1 MKKGALTGATRV
13 VEKQPRQWQLPK
25 INVSWVMV
33 PLLITLLGLGGR
45 WVYQSWPIN
54 SIEVEGQF
62 SLWKP
67 DLIAQQLTWLKRES
81 FFSVD
86 LQQVY
91 QQVDDL
97 PLIDVKRV
105 KKAWPG
111 TIVIHV
117 HEDIPMAIWNGEEI
131 LTVSGDILPRPAFV
145 RGEKM
150 ARMRGSS
157 QYAHEAMRNYRR
169 LHQMLKKS
177 QVSVVELEV
186 SEVGS
191 ISVLLSNSW
200 KVEFGRHYFEER
212 MKRLDG
218 LLNTLPEEQVV
229 AVDLRYGK
237 GAAIEWHP
245 VKEMDS

>member
-1 MKKGALTGATRV
+1 MKKGTLTGATRV
-13 VEKQPRQWQLPK
+13 VEKQPRQWHWPK
-25 INVSWVMV
+25 INVSWIIV
-33 PLLITLLGLGGR
+33 PLLFVSLVMGGR
-45 WVYQSWPIN
+45 WLYQSWPIQ
-54 SIEVEGQF
+54 SVEVEGQF
-62 SLWKP
+62 SLWQP
-67 DLIAQQLTWLKRES
+67 DLIVQQLTWLKSES

-91 QQVDDL
+91 QQVDEL
-97 PLIDVKRV
+97 PLIHVKRV
-105 KKAWPG
+105 KKSWPG
-111 TIVIHV
+111 TIVINV

-131 LTVSGDILPRPAFV
+131 LTVAGDILPRPGFV
-145 RGEKM
+145 SGEKM

-177 QVSVVELEV
+177 RVNVLELEV
-186 SEVGS
+186 TEVGS

-200 KVEFGRHYFEER
+200 KVEFGRQYFEER

-218 LLNTLPEEQVV
+218 LLSTLPAEQVI

-237 GAAIEWHP
+237 GAAIQWHP
-245 VKEMDS
+245 LKEMDS